1 MNRHRRIFSFAVS
14 TLLQSRARNLS
25 VICVYAALVGL
36 VASLLLYVGALRSEA
51 RQLLREAPELT
62 VQRLSGGRHDL
73 IPVDRV
79 EEIRRI
85 RGVSEVRPRLW
96 GYAFDPPTESTFT
109 LWGAESVPRS
119 ALMFEEGGFG
129 STGAAGEC
137 VVGQGVA
144 EVRFLGMGDRLPL
157 RGADGRLFAPRVA
170 GIFTTSSAVLTN
182 DLVVVPE
189 ALIRAIFAIDEGSA
203 TDIAVRIYN
212 PNEVTTVARKIQER
226 WPDVR
231 TISREQILRTY
242 DAVFDWRG
250 GMWGAFLLGS
260 VAAFAILVWDKAS
273 GLSADE
279 HRMVGILK
287 AVGWSSREVLELK
300 FWEATI
306 LSLVSC
312 LAGLIAAQAHLLWFD
327 GALFSRLLRGWSVL
341 FPELEVALHLDPF
354 ALSLSLTLAI
364 VPYVVASLLPVWR
377 LAVTDPDSI
386 IRS

>member
-1 MNRHRRIFSFAVS
+1 MSRHRRIFAFAVS
-14 TLLQSRARNLS
+14 TLLQSWARNLS
-25 VICVYAALVGL
+25 VVCVYASLVALI
-36 VASLLLYVGALRSEA
+36 ASLLLFVGALRLEA
-51 RQLLREAPELT
+51 RQLLRDAPELT
-62 VQRLSGGRHDL
+62 VQRLRGGRHDL

-85 RGVSEVRPRLW
+85 RGVGDVHPRLW
-96 GYAFDPPTESTFT
+96 GYAFDPPTETTFT

-119 ALMFEEGGFG
+119 SLVFEEGGSPSAEAG
-129 STGAAGEC
+129 GEC

-144 EVRFLGMGDRLPL
+144 ETRFLGIGDRLPL
-157 RGADGRLFAPRVA
+157 KGADGQLFAPRVV
-170 GIFTTSSAVLTN
+170 GIFTTASAVLTN
-182 DLVVVPE
+182 DLVVIPE
-189 ALIRAIFAIDEGSA
+189 RLIRGIFAMDDGSA
-203 TDIAVRIYN
+203 TDIAVRVHN
-212 PNEVTTVARKIQER
+212 PNEVATVARKIQEM

-250 GMWGAFLLGS
+250 GIWGALLLAS
-260 VAAFAILVWDKAS
+260 IAAFAILVWDKAS
-273 GLSADE
+273 GMSAEE
-279 HRMVGILK
+279 HRMVGVLK

-300 FWEATI
+300 VWEGMI

-312 LAGLIAAQAHLLWFD
+312 LTGLIVAQVHLLWLD
-327 GALFSRLLRGWSVL
+327 GALFSRLLRGWSVI
-341 FPELEVALHLDPF
+341 FPELDMKLHLDPF
-354 ALSLSLTLAI
+354 ALSLCLTLAV